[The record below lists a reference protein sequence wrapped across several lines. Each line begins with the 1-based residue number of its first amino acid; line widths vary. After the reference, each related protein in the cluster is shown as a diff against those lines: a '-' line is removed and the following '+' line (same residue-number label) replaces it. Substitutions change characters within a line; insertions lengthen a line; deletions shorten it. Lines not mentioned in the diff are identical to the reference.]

1 MADKYDEK
9 FFADLN
15 KIINLNEGSMLFEQL
30 NENNKATLELVEKV
44 LSTKVYIEKQSK
56 QLDFK

>member
-1 MADKYDEK
+1 MVQVALQGYLGRKG
-9 FFADLN
+9 
-15 KIINLNEGSMLFEQL
+15 LNEGSILFEQL